1 MARTSEPETTLADA
15 LSALFQQ
22 LPLTDAL
29 TPLAQAKLEIILL
42 KSEVNAL
49 RSALDAESEVSDNGH
64 IEEEVPVE
72 VE

>member
-1 MARTSEPETTLADA
+1 MTTPDTTLADA

-22 LPLTDAL
+22 MPLTEAL

-42 KSEVNAL
+42 TLENNSL
-49 RSALDAESEVSDNGH
+49 RSALTAESEVSDTGH
-64 IEEEVPVE
+64 EQEEIPAE

>member
-1 MARTSEPETTLADA
+1 MTTPDTTLADA

-22 LPLTDAL
+22 MPLTEAL

-42 KSEVNAL
+42 KLENNSL
-49 RSALDAESEVSDNGH
+49 RSALTAESEVSDNGH
-64 IEEEVPVE
+64 DQEEIPAE

>member
-1 MARTSEPETTLADA
+1 MARTSEPETTLA
-15 LSALFQQ
+15 
-22 LPLTDAL
+22 DAL

>member
-1 MARTSEPETTLADA
+1 MTPPETTLADA

-29 TPLAQAKLEIILL
+29 TPLAQAKLENILL

-64 IEEEVPVE
+64 IDEPVPAE
-72 VE
+72 TE

>member
-1 MARTSEPETTLADA
+1 MTTPETTLADA

-22 LPLTDAL
+22 MALTDAL
-29 TPLAQAKLEIILL
+29 TPLAQAKLENILL

-64 IEEEVPVE
+64 IDEPVPAE
-72 VE
+72 TD

>member
-1 MARTSEPETTLADA
+1 MTTPDTTLADA

-22 LPLTDAL
+22 MPLTEAL

-42 KSEVNAL
+42 KLENNSL
-49 RSALDAESEVSDNGH
+49 RSALTAESEVSDNGH
-64 IEEEVPVE
+64 EQEEIPAE

>member
-1 MARTSEPETTLADA
+1 MTPPETTLADA

-29 TPLAQAKLEIILL
+29 TPLAQAMMEIILL

-49 RSALDAESEVSDNGH
+49 R
-64 IEEEVPVE
+64 
-72 VE
+72 